1 MSEELQ
7 REPTAPRKIQELS
20 DRLISQIAAGEVI
33 ERPASVV
40 KELVENSL
48 DAGATDIEVRLEEG
62 GIKRIVVADNGCGIP
77 KKDLPLAL
85 KRHATSKIR
94 TLTDLES
101 VASFGFRGEA
111 LASIDSVADVTITSR
126 TAEAEEAWAISR
138 DGIVP
143 AAGQKGTRI
152 EVKDLFYLTPARRKF
167 LKSPATETAHI
178 LTQIERMALANP
190 SVRFRVFTN
199 ARASLHLPAQ
209 QTAERVFAVMPEE
222 FKDACRP
229 ISADAPGLHLEGW
242 VGLPTAARSRADK
255 QFFFV
260 NGRFIRDRVL
270 QHAVKTAYA
279 DVLHVQAQP
288 MFVLSLSINPSRV
301 DVNVHP
307 QKSEVRFRDG
317 QLVHSFVSSAIMRA
331 IAHGA
336 GEQAPVSLS
345 GSHPNESAPVSQP
358 LVVPAQRPASG
369 SFAASGR
376 FERSSAMHNAPKPLT
391 EQQWLNLYGGS
402 HTSLTAEGSNPS
414 PSAEPSKPVFADLL
428 AQATAHNQPLGRP
441 IAQIAGIYVLAEN
454 SEGLVIVDMH
464 AAHERVTY
472 EKLKATSVGTDITQL
487 LVPTVFK
494 VSDETMAL
502 FEEHKEK
509 FAPLGLEV
517 TAAGENSL
525 TLRALPAI
533 LARGKFDA
541 ADLVTH
547 LLEDFARF
555 GDSALTEQLRNEC
568 LATMACHGSV
578 RAHREL
584 TLQEMDALLR
594 EMERTDRADQ
604 CNHGRPTWTQL
615 TLADLDKLFMRGK

>member
-77 KKDLPLAL
+77 KEDLPLAL

-336 GEQAPVSLS
+336 GEQAPVSLP
-345 GSHPNESAPVSQP
+345 GSHPVEPMSVSQP

>member
-77 KKDLPLAL
+77 KEDLPLAL

-143 AAGQKGTRI
+143 AGGQKGTRI

-199 ARASLHLPAQ
+199 GRASLHLSAQ
-209 QTAERVFAVMPEE
+209 PTAERVFAVMPEE

>member
-77 KKDLPLAL
+77 KEDLPLAL

-178 LTQIERMALANP
+178 LTQIERMTLANP

>member
-77 KKDLPLAL
+77 KEDLPLAL

-279 DVLHVQAQP
+279 DVLHVQAQS

-345 GSHPNESAPVSQP
+345 SSHPNESAPVSQP

>member
-77 KKDLPLAL
+77 KEDLPLAL

-178 LTQIERMALANP
+178 LTQVERMALANP

-199 ARASLHLPAQ
+199 GRASLHLSAQ
-209 QTAERVFAVMPEE
+209 PTAERVFAVMPEE

-376 FERSSAMHNAPKPLT
+376 FERSSATHNAPKPLT

-402 HTSLTAEGSNPS
+402 HTSPFSKGSNPS

-428 AQATAHNQPLGRP
+428 TQAVAHNQPLGRP

>member
-62 GIKRIVVADNGCGIP
+62 GIKRIVVADNGSGIP
-77 KKDLPLAL
+77 KEDLPLAL

-199 ARASLHLPAQ
+199 GRASLHLSAQ
-209 QTAERVFAVMPEE
+209 STAERVFAVMPEE

>member
-77 KKDLPLAL
+77 KEDLPLAL

-199 ARASLHLPAQ
+199 GRASLHLSAQ
-209 QTAERVFAVMPEE
+209 PTAERVFAVMPEE

-376 FERSSAMHNAPKPLT
+376 FERSSATHNAPKPLT

-402 HTSLTAEGSNPS
+402 HTSPFSKGSNPS

-428 AQATAHNQPLGRP
+428 TQAVAHNQPLGRP

-517 TAAGENSL
+517 MAAGENSL

>member
-48 DAGATDIEVRLEEG
+48 DAGATDVEIRLEEG

-77 KKDLPLAL
+77 KEDLPLAL

-167 LKSPATETAHI
+167 LKSAATETAHI
-178 LTQIERMALANP
+178 LAQVERMALANP

-209 QTAERVFAVMPEE
+209 PTAERVFAVMPAE

-229 ISADAPGLHLEGW
+229 IEADAPGLHLEGW

-307 QKSEVRFRDG
+307 QKSEVRFRDS

-376 FERSSAMHNAPKPLT
+376 FERSSATHNAPKPLT

-402 HTSLTAEGSNPS
+402 HTSPFSKGSNPS

-428 AQATAHNQPLGRP
+428 TQAVAHNQPLGRP

>member
-48 DAGATDIEVRLEEG
+48 DAGATDVEVRLEEG

-77 KKDLPLAL
+77 KEDLPLAL

-199 ARASLHLPAQ
+199 GRASLHLSAQ
-209 QTAERVFAVMPEE
+209 PTAERVFAVMPEE

-358 LVVPAQRPASG
+358 LVVPAQRPVSG

-376 FERSSAMHNAPKPLT
+376 FERSSATHNAPKPLT

-402 HTSLTAEGSNPS
+402 HTSPFSEGSSPS

>member
-1 MSEELQ
+1 MSEVQKEATGPQ
-7 REPTAPRKIQELS
+7 RRIQELS

-62 GIKRIVVADNGCGIP
+62 GVKRIVVSDNGCGIP
-77 KKDLPLAL
+77 KEDLPLAL

-111 LASIDSVADVTITSR
+111 LASIDSVADVTVTSR
-126 TAEAEEAWAISR
+126 TPGASEAWAISR

-143 AAGQKGTRI
+143 AAGSEGTRI

-178 LTQIERMALANP
+178 LAQIERMALANP
-190 SVRFRVFTN
+190 AVRFRVFAN
-199 ARASLHLPAQ
+199 GRASVHFPVQ
-209 QTAERVFAVMPEE
+209 ETAERVFAVMPEE
-222 FKDACRP
+222 FKSACRE
-229 ISADAPGLHLEGW
+229 ISADAPGMHLQGW
-242 VGLPTAARSRADK
+242 VGLPTAARARADK

-288 MFVLSLSINPSRV
+288 MFVLSLSINPARV

-307 QKSEVRFRDG
+307 QKSEVRFRDS

-331 IAHGA
+331 IAHTA
-336 GEQAPVSLS
+336 GEQVPVSMPQAQAAS
-345 GSHPNESAPVSQP
+345 DTP
-358 LVVPAQRPASG
+358 LPADKRNMSELRSVTMDRIPTG
-369 SFAASGR
+369 SFVPRQSFKPA
-376 FERSSAMHNAPKPLT
+376 NATKPLS

-402 HTSLTAEGSNPS
+402 HTTSEAKQSEVSH
-414 PSAEPSKPVFADLL
+414 EPATFADMLTE
-428 AQATAHNQPLGRP
+428 AAAHNQPLGRP

-454 SEGLVIVDMH
+454 SQGLVIVDMH

-472 EKLKATSVGTDITQL
+472 EKLKASSVGTDVTQL
-487 LVPTVFK
+487 LVPAVFN

-502 FEEHKEK
+502 FEEHREK
-509 FAPLGLEV
+509 FSDLGIEV
-517 TAAGENSL
+517 SAAGEHSL
-525 TLRALPAI
+525 MLRALPAI
-533 LARGKFDA
+533 LAQGRFDA
-541 ADLVTH
+541 AELVTG
-547 LLEDFARF
+547 LLDDFARF
-555 GDSALTEQLRNEC
+555 GASALTEQMRNEC

-594 EMERTDRADQ
+594 SMERTDRADQ

>member
-77 KKDLPLAL
+77 KEDLPLAL

-143 AAGQKGTRI
+143 ATGQKGTRI

-199 ARASLHLPAQ
+199 GRASLHLSAQ
-209 QTAERVFAVMPEE
+209 PTAERVFAVMPEE

>member
-77 KKDLPLAL
+77 KEDLPLAL

-199 ARASLHLPAQ
+199 GRASLHLSAQ
-209 QTAERVFAVMPEE
+209 PTAERVFAVMPEE

-517 TAAGENSL
+517 TSAGENSL